1 MKLAKVTGTVTATLK
16 DAQLT
21 GVPLLLTDVVDGA
34 GKVIAPAVVAAD
46 RIGAGVGDLVLLAQ
60 GSAARM
66 PAGAANSPTDTS
78 IVAIVETVTLAKT

>member
-21 GVPLLLTDVVDGA
+21 GKPLLLADVIDGT
-34 GKVIAPAVVAAD
+34 GKVLERATVAAD
-46 RIGAGVGDLVLLAQ
+46 TVGAGIGDTVLLTQ

-66 PAGAANSPTDTS
+66 PAGSASAPIDAT
-78 IVAIVETVTLAKT
+78 IIAIVETVTLAKT

>member
-21 GVPLLLTDVVDGA
+21 GKPLLLTDVVNGA
-34 GKVIAPAVVAAD
+34 GKILEPAVVAANT
-46 RIGAGVGDLVLLAQ
+46 IGAGVGDLVLLAQ

-66 PAGAANSPTDTS
+66 PAGTASMPTDTS

>member
-21 GVPLLLTDVVDGA
+21 GKPLLLTDVVNGA
-34 GKVIAPAVVAAD
+34 GKILEPAVVAANT
-46 RIGAGVGDLVLLAQ
+46 IGAGVGDLVLLAQ

-66 PAGAANSPTDTS
+66 PAGTANMPTDTS